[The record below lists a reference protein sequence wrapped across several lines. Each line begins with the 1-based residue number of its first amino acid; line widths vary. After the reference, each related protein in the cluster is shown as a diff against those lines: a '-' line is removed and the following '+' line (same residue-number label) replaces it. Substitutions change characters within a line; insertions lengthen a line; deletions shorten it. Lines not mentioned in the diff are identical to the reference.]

1 MTCGSCWR
9 TCGRCENPVS
19 LSPEALAA
27 YIAIAVAVA
36 SGISTMLN
44 HWLRRRAASGRV
56 ETSEAAVLWQ
66 QSQDIRNMLMT
77 EKTRAED
84 QRDRLIE
91 AYTTQMLPVLA
102 ETKEA
107 VLGLT
112 ATVQDMVKLL
122 AENRALLEGG
132 SRGMAGTLAPVP
144 DAQEAR

>member
-1 MTCGSCWR
+1 MKID
-9 TCGRCENPVS
+9 
-19 LSPEALAA
+19 PEVLAA
-27 YIAIAVAVA
+27 YIAIAVAVT

-66 QSQDIRNMLMT
+66 ESQDIRSMLLT

-107 VLGLT
+107 VLSLT
-112 ATVQDMVKLL
+112 ATVQDMVKLMT
-122 AENRALLEGG
+122 ENRVLLEEV
-132 SRGMAGTLAPVP
+132 SRGTAGALAAASE
-144 DAQEAR
+144 AQESG